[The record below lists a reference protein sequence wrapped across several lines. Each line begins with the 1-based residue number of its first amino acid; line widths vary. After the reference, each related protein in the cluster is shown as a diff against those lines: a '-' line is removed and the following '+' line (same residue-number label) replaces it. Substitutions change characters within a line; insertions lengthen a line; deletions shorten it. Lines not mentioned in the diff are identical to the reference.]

1 MDDRSRSC
9 ILRVDEVYV
18 KQSASYCGRE
28 MFDFA
33 TDNPEKKSKNFAK
46 DHDWFK
52 IATEMRP
59 TSMRREKQLTV
70 MTADAITWTC
80 ESLQS
85 LAHFLFTTDE
95 PCEHK
100 SV

>member
-46 DHDWFK
+46 DHGK
-52 IATEMRP
+52 IFFG
-59 TSMRREKQLTV
+59 RRKIHYETY
-70 MTADAITWTC
+70 
-80 ESLQS
+80 SLLS
-85 LAHFLFTTDE
+85 AELRIYARL
-95 PCEHK
+95 CR
-100 SV
+100 